1 MDSRSQKRRF
11 NLLTIK
17 KKRLA
22 PIVWAL
28 TQQTNLTM
36 EPFADRIYPDCY
48 HISLPSGIGI
58 IRKLS
63 L

>member
-1 MDSRSQKRRF
+1 MESRSQKRRF

-36 EPFADRIYPDCY
+36 EPFADRFILIATTFPFRV
-48 HISLPSGIGI
+48 G
-58 IRKLS
+58 
-63 L
+63 